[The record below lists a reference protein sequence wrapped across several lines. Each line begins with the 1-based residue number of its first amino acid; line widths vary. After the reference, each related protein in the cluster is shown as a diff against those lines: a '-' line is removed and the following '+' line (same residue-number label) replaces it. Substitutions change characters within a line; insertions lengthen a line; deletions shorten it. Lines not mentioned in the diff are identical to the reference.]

1 MPPITRTRIESRQTI
16 NITVF
21 MVSKSR
27 QKERQVKQFFANHP
41 TFGKIKYLLLENHA
55 LKNKT
60 SPRHLLISCFNGR
73 GKDQYLYSLSI

>member
-27 QKERQVKQFFANHP
+27 QKERQVKQFFANYP
-41 TFGKIKYLLLENHA
+41 TFGKIKYLLLANHA

-60 SPRHLLISCFNGR
+60 SPRHLLNSRSNGR
-73 GKDQYLYSLSI
+73 VKINTYTP